1 MRGPVTFKGGL
12 DSVHVFVCV
21 EADEPV
27 YLALDLVPGER
38 PRAEN
43 VWCATC
49 KVSVLEAH
57 GAVAGLHGVDEARG
71 LRVAEVLQGGYV
83 EGGEHFVVF
92 VDEIVAAVIE

>member
-1 MRGPVTFKGGL
+1 MRGPVTFEGGL
-12 DSVHVFVCV
+12 DSIHVFVCV

-27 YLALDLVPGER
+27 HLALNLVSGKR

-43 VWCATC
+43 IWPAPC

-57 GAVAGLHGVDEARG
+57 GAVAGLHGVDEACG
-71 LRVAEVLQGGYV
+71 LRVAEVLQGGDV

-92 VDEIVAAVIE
+92 VD